1 MFRHG
6 DCYSD
11 NLTIILN
18 CLNYGTKDKVGLQN
32 YCETYR
38 VKATTVLRA
47 IDTDDKA
54 IVKQD
59 KIKNIWFWISIF

>member
-18 CLNYGTKDKVGLQN
+18 GLNYGTKDKVRLHN
-32 YCETYR
+32 YCEKYR

-54 IVKQD
+54 IVK
-59 KIKNIWFWISIF
+59 